1 MALGER
7 LRKVREDKGLKQN
20 YVAKL
25 LGITN
30 QALSNWERGER
41 DPDTPTL
48 HRLAE
53 IYGVSADYLLGITND
68 PKGKAS
74 TMDILDILE
83 RNKLKLIAAGRPLT
97 PQQRLNLI
105 RALDQDK
112 PPAGPS
118 KQVPIVATIRA
129 GIPILTEEHVS
140 GYLDIPADIR
150 AHFAVQIRG
159 DSMIWAG
166 LHEGDY
172 ALCREAESAH
182 TGQMVVAAVQD
193 PGAGDWGGTVKYFV
207 QANGKKILRAANPDY
222 EDITMGPEDRV
233 VGTVVAVLKKDPPAL
248 YLYENLAG
256 EIAGLAGEWSSLA
269 KTAANYGL
277 RPREIERL
285 VELFAHVVKQ
295 VRK

>member
-1 MALGER
+1 MSFGER
-7 LRKVREDKGLKQN
+7 LRQLRENNGKTREELAQFLGVSYSAVSKYEADNRIPSNAILTRIAEYFG
-20 YVAKL
+20 VTTDFL
-25 LGITN
+25 LGKTKSPSLDLLD
-30 QALSNWERGER
+30 ALE
-41 DPDTPTL
+41 DP
-48 HRLAE
+48 
-53 IYGVSADYLLGITND
+53 
-68 PKGKAS
+68 
-74 TMDILDILE
+74 
-83 RNKLKLIAAGRPLT
+83 KLKLIAAGRPLT

-105 RALDQDK
+105 RALGQDK

-129 GIPILTEEHVS
+129 GIPILTEEHIS

-233 VGTVVAVLKKDPPAL
+233 IGTVVAVLKKDPPAL
-248 YLYENLAG
+248 YLYENLVG